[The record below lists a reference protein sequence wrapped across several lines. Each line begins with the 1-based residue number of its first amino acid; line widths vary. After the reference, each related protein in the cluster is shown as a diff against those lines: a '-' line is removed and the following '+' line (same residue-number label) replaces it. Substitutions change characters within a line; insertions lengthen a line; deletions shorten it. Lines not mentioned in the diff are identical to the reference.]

1 MSILQTVL
9 IYVGIPLAIYLVIAG
24 LSFLGKPL
32 PGKKPE
38 HFELGAQWTEPPV
51 LWSAMDEVTG
61 SGHHDTHEASH
72 GNHAAIDSAEADL
85 IGGRASGKF

>member
-24 LSFLGKPL
+24 LSFLSKPL

-38 HFELGAQWTEPPV
+38 HFALGDKWTQPPV
-51 LWSAMDEVTG
+51 LWSATDEVTG
-61 SGHHDTHEASH
+61 NGHHDIAEAH
-72 GNHAAIDSAEADL
+72 GNHAAIESATADL

>member
-24 LSFLGKPL
+24 LSFLSKPL
-32 PGKKPE
+32 PGQKPK
-38 HFELGAQWTEPPV
+38 HFALGDKWTQPPV
-51 LWSAMDEVTG
+51 LWSATDEVTG
-61 SGHHDTHEASH
+61 SGHHDIAEAH
-72 GNHAAIDSAEADL
+72 GNHAAIESAEADL

>member
-9 IYVGIPLAIYLVIAG
+9 IFVGIPLAIYLVIAG

-38 HFELGAQWTEPPV
+38 HFELGDTWTQGPV
-51 LWSAMDEVTG
+51 LWSATDEVTG
-61 SGHHDTHEASH
+61 AGHHDTAESH
-72 GNHAAIDSAEADL
+72 GNHAAIESADADL